1 MGISEPPAP
10 RPGAAAPGPSTR
22 DREKIA
28 KSVRA
33 ADMARGR
40 RRETMR
46 RRVMA
51 EAARLHCADQI
62 PDDWELPI

>member
-1 MGISEPPAP
+1 VQGKAETA
-10 RPGAAAPGPSTR
+10 PGAPSTR

-28 KSVRA
+28 RNVRA
-33 ADMARGR
+33 ADLARGR
-40 RRETMR
+40 RRRDNMR

-62 PDDWELPI
+62 PDNWELPI